1 MICKVG
7 RYPEPLPIC
16 YFERKRI
23 FFNIGIYHRLFF
35 ANIKVKQKGGH
46 YMFTNYN
53 ENELLSI
60 EQLCDKLFISHT
72 TAYKLLQSGEIKAF
86 KLGTWK
92 IPTKSVEEYIRNKM
106 K

>member
-1 MICKVG
+1 
-7 RYPEPLPIC
+7 
-16 YFERKRI
+16 
-23 FFNIGIYHRLFF
+23 
-35 ANIKVKQKGGH
+35 
-46 YMFTNYN
+46 MFTNYN

-92 IPTKSVEEYIRNKM
+92 IPAKSVEEYIRNKV